1 MLFFFSRVSACH
13 VILSTQRAAHLAAG
27 GEGRGGEEEGE
38 GEGPA
43 EDLGDRRYMD
53 ISLERLFIP
62 LSLFRRLAV
71 KLTAER
77 AD

>member
-1 MLFFFSRVSACH
+1 MSACH
-13 VILSTQRAAHLAAG
+13 VILSTQRAAHLAAR
-27 GEGRGGEEEGE
+27 GEGRGIGEEEE

-43 EDLGDRRYMD
+43 EDLGDRQYMD
-53 ISLERLFIP
+53 ISLEHLFIL

-71 KLTAER
+71 KLTSER